1 MFLSLIRWCLHC
13 SIFKIKKILI
23 QRNLA
28 VFSFDNNHSFEGC
41 VIHRLSFPF
50 NSQIKIQGLSQET
63 TIFNT
68 LFRCASC
75 VYEIRYMKQVLITDH
90 SMHKIP
96 NSCRTKNIW
105 VLFLNYY
112 PQNHHHLDHV
122 KNCCIF
128 LATLTETISKH
139 HLNHFL
145 WWWLLLSSG
154 QACVLAEQ
162 GRTETYCPLC
172 IRKSFS

>member
-1 MFLSLIRWCLHC
+1 MFLSLICWCLHC

-23 QRNLA
+23 QHNLA

-41 VIHRLSFPF
+41 IIHRLSFPF
-50 NSQIKIQGLSQET
+50 NSQTKIQGLSQET

-96 NSCRTKNIW
+96 NSCRTNIW
-105 VLFLNYY
+105 ILFLNYN